1 MLWPSNLS
9 DGSSVMTKLVLK
21 TEAAEAM
28 RVLSVE
34 EISLISG
41 ARKEKEEAA
50 AAAEKANNS
59 GKFTK

>member
-1 MLWPSNLS
+1 
-9 DGSSVMTKLVLK
+9 MTKLVLK
-21 TEAAEAM
+21 TEAADAM

-41 ARKEKEEAA
+41 ARTLKEEAA